1 MSFRIWARWAALH
14 AGPRAFMKVAALR
27 GAPFPRIMNG
37 DPDRNALVEQV
48 RAQGRL
54 IHTPF
59 TGVTADHE
67 LTRTILRDNR
77 FGVVPPEAMDLPRAL
92 KWVVAKT
99 ELDVVSPVE
108 PPSML
113 MTNQPDHTRYRKAV
127 ARTFTP
133 RAVAKLE
140 DTIVQTTEDL
150 LDGMANKST
159 VELIGDYAA
168 QLPVA
173 VIAEMLGVP
182 DEVRPNLLG
191 WGNAGAPL
199 LDVGLPWHVYR
210 DAIETMREVND
221 SVNERADAGAEDGF
235 ESILA
240 DLTLNSGF
248 DRRELIANAGVLVGA
263 GFETTVN
270 LIGNGAVLLKNN
282 PDQLQ
287 LLRERPELWP
297 NAIEEI
303 LRFDSPVSMT
313 ARAALEDVEVC
324 GQRFRKGANTVMLLS
339 GANRDPAVFAD
350 PATFDVT
357 RSNAKE
363 HLSFST
369 GIHACL
375 GAHLARTEGT
385 VALRSLFDRF
395 PDLQI
400 EGTPHRRELT
410 VLQGFESLPTSLGRA
425 RDRATHWESA

>member
-1 MSFRIWARWAALH
+1 MSLRIWARWAALH
-14 AGPRAFMKVAALR
+14 AGPRTFMKVAALR

-37 DPDRNALVEQV
+37 DADRNALVEQV

-59 TGVTADHE
+59 VGVTADHE

-77 FGVVPPEAMDLPRAL
+77 FGVVSPAAMDLPKAM
-92 KWVVAKT
+92 KWVIAKT

-140 DTIVQTTEDL
+140 DTIAHTTEAL
-150 LDGMANKST
+150 LDTLANT
-159 VELIGDYAA
+159 RNVELIADFAA
-168 QLPVA
+168 RLPVA

-182 DEVRPNLLG
+182 EEMRPNLLG

-210 DAIETMREVND
+210 DAIETMREVNESID
-221 SVNERADAGAEDGF
+221 ERVVGGADDGDDT
-235 ESILA
+235 ILA

-248 DRRELIANAGVLVGA
+248 DRRELIANAGILVGA

-270 LIGNGAVLLKNN
+270 LIGNGAVLLRNHPN
-282 PDQLQ
+282 QLQ

-303 LRFDSPVSMT
+303 LRYDSPVSMT
-313 ARAALEDVEVC
+313 ARVALEDVEVC
-324 GQRFRKGANTVMLLS
+324 GQRFPKGANTVLLLS

-350 PATFDVT
+350 PARFDVT

-375 GAHLARTEGT
+375 GAHLARTEGI
-385 VALRSLFDRF
+385 VGLRSLFDRF

-425 RDRATHWESA
+425 RDRATERESA

>member
-1 MSFRIWARWAALH
+1 MSFQIWARWAALH

-37 DPDRNALVEQV
+37 DADRNALVEQV
-48 RAQGRL
+48 RARGRL
-54 IHTPF
+54 LHTPF

-67 LTRTILRDNR
+67 LARTILRDNR
-77 FGVVPPEAMDLPRAL
+77 FGVAPPQAMDLPKAL
-92 KWVVAKT
+92 KWVITKT

-113 MTNQPDHTRYRKAV
+113 MVNQPDHTRYRKAV

-133 RAVAKLE
+133 RAIAKLE
-140 DTIVQTTEDL
+140 DTIAATTADL
-150 LDGMANKST
+150 LDKMTSKST

-173 VIAEMLGVP
+173 VIADMLGVP
-182 DEVRPNLLG
+182 DEMRPNLLG

-221 SVNERADAGAEDGF
+221 SVNERADAGADDGF

-282 PDQLQ
+282 PDQLR
-287 LLRERPELWP
+287 LLGERPELWP

-303 LRFDSPVSMT
+303 LRCDSPVSMT
-313 ARAALEDVEVC
+313 ARTALEDAEVC
-324 GQRFRKGANTVMLLS
+324 GQKFCKGEMTVMLLS
-339 GANRDPAVFAD
+339 GANRDPAVFTD
-350 PATFDVT
+350 PAKFDVT
-357 RSNAKE
+357 RPNAKE
-363 HLSFST
+363 HLAFSS
-369 GIHACL
+369 GIHMCL
-375 GAHLARTEGT
+375 GAHLARTEGI
-385 VALRSLFDRF
+385 VGLRSLFDRF

-400 EGTPHRRELT
+400 DGTLNRRELT
-410 VLQGFESLPTSLGRA
+410 VLQGYERLPVLLGRA
-425 RDRATHWESA
+425 RDRSAQRESA